1 MQERPQLSIIIASV
15 NGRPYLDACL
25 EALTRQA
32 SSAVAEVIVADC
44 VGPEVTGYVE
54 SQFPEVRL
62 IAFEEP
68 MSVPEL
74 RSAGIRA
81 SAGEIIVITE
91 DHCIPEPDW
100 YDSILAAHV
109 AAENPAI
116 GGAVDNAA
124 TDRNIDWAVFFCEYS
139 NFISPVEHGVVHDLP
154 GPNVSYKR
162 WSIDEMADL
171 IRESYWENFLH
182 WRLEERG
189 YELWS
194 DPRVR
199 VLHKKHYRF
208 GEFMSERFHYG
219 RAFAGV
225 RVEDSPLGKKLFF
238 ILGSPLLPPMLIVR
252 IFRRVQRRHRH
263 MGDFL
268 KALPVIAVFMLAWA
282 AGEFVGYVNGPGTSS
297 LALR

>member
-25 EALTRQA
+25 EALEAQE
-32 SSAVAEVIVADC
+32 SSLTAEVIVADC
-44 VGPEVTGYVE
+44 VGPDVTEFVE
-54 SQFPEVRL
+54 SEFPHVRVL
-62 IAFEEP
+62 AFAEP
-68 MSVPEL
+68 RSVPEL

-81 SAGEIIVITE
+81 CKGEIIVITE
-91 DHCIPEPDW
+91 DHCIPESDW
-100 YDSILAAHV
+100 YESILAAHT

-139 NFISPVEHGVVHDLP
+139 NFISPVDHGVVHDLP

-162 WSIDEMADL
+162 WSLDEMADL
-171 IRESYWENFLH
+171 IRDSYWENFLH
-182 WRLEERG
+182 WRLEEKG
-189 YELWS
+189 YQLWS

-208 GEFMSERFHYG
+208 AEFMSERFHYG
-219 RAFAGV
+219 RAFAGT
-225 RVEDSPLGKKLFF
+225 RVENSPVSRKLFY
-238 ILGSPLLPPMLIVR
+238 IVGSPLLPPMLIVR
-252 IFRRVQRRHRH
+252 IFRRVYKRRRH
-263 MGDFL
+263 MGAFL
-268 KALPVIAVFMLAWA
+268 KALPVIGTFMLAWA
-282 AGEFVGYVNGPGTSS
+282 AGEFVGYTSGPGEST